1 MQPTISVLMSV
12 YNSSSYLSETID
24 SVLAQK
30 FTDFEFLI
38 VDDASSDNSREILQK
53 YADPRIRLFFN
64 TENRGLT
71 ASLNFL
77 IEKASGKYLARI
89 DSDDIAMPERFAK
102 QVAMMEHDS
111 ELLLLGANC
120 VFVNEKSELING
132 GAPFIAGEKDLD
144 DEFLRWS
151 FLFPENLIVHSSVML
166 RSEILLENGLRYDES
181 QKYAQDIEFWRRLA
195 PYGKFRILAE
205 PLIKLRILD
214 GSITS
219 KKNADQVAV
228 GIRCALRQQAELTGG
243 GPLEDQVSGPRH
255 LLHLYK
261 SFCQLRPAAQSDI
274 HIREDLARRFVK
286 EAVLAVRKQALSL
299 SDFLRL
305 LKFSGLGCSE
315 LGRSAWQL
323 VAGKLSYLLHEK
335 RKITQPDNRS
345 R

>member
-12 YNSSSYLSETID
+12 YNSSSCLSETID

-30 FTDFEFLI
+30 LTDFEFLI
-38 VDDASSDNSREILQK
+38 VDDASSDNSREILQSYSDK
-53 YADPRIRLFFN
+53 RIKLFFN
-64 TENRGLT
+64 GENRGLT

-102 QVAMMEHDS
+102 QLAMMEQDS

-120 VFVNEKSELING
+120 VFINEKSELISG
-132 GAPFIAGEKDLD
+132 GIPFIAGEKDLD

-166 RSEILLENGLRYDES
+166 RSEILLREGLRYDES

-228 GIRCALRQQAELTGG
+228 GISCALRQQIELTGSE
-243 GPLEDQVSGPRH
+243 PSEERVCGPRH

-261 SFCQLRPAAQSDI
+261 CFCRQRQSAQSNI
-274 HIREDLARRFVK
+274 QIREDLARRFVK
-286 EAVLAVRKQALSL
+286 EAILAVRKQALSW
-299 SDFLRL
+299 SDCLRL
-305 LKFSGLGCSE
+305 LKFSGLSCSE
-315 LGRSAWQL
+315 LGRAAWGL
-323 VAGKLSYLLHEK
+323 AAGKLSYLLHEK
-335 RKITQPDNRS
+335 RKIAQSDNRS